1 MRTTGT
7 TLTKIMFTGTG
18 STHSGGS
25 GSTHSADSGIPE
37 EEPRLRVKYS
47 ESVPKPRRPESAVPS
62 EYSVVSDSSSC
73 EGSEDKAGPYSER
86 TPVREVVSEGDSEVI
101 VREASD
107 ESEEASGREEER
119 RERLRR
125 AHAIAT
131 ELLDTEKHYVA
142 ILHLIDQVIIK
153 LISAYH
159 SLPSQGPQHHSASY
173 RNARSDHVRFPVCN
187 HPIISWLS
195 LFTSWISS
203 SLRPCVHCLQMSDVD
218 HCCCLRSC
226 CQSPGASWCTA
237 LDFIFI
243 TGFWIVFRIHGTNCL
258 AVHLRVDQL

>member
-1 MRTTGT
+1 MCDTIMLVDHMRTTGT

-86 TPVREVVSEGDSEVI
+86 TPVREVVSESEA

-107 ESEEASGREEER
+107 ESEEATRREEER

-142 ILHLIDQVIIK
+142 ILHLIDQVISIK
-153 LISAYH
+153 LFSGFPSIS
-159 SLPSQGPQHHSASY
+159 
-173 RNARSDHVRFPVCN
+173 
-187 HPIISWLS
+187 
-195 LFTSWISS
+195 
-203 SLRPCVHCLQMSDVD
+203 RPPTPL
-218 HCCCLRSC
+218 
-226 CQSPGASWCTA
+226 
-237 LDFIFI
+237 
-243 TGFWIVFRIHGTNCL
+243 GFL
-258 AVHLRVDQL
+258 

>member
-1 MRTTGT
+1 MCDTIMLVDHMRTTGT
-7 TLTKIMFTGTG
+7 TLTEIMFTGTG

-86 TPVREVVSEGDSEVI
+86 TPVREVVVSEGDSEV

-142 ILHLIDQVIIK
+142 ILHLIDQVITK
-153 LISAYH
+153 LII
-159 SLPSQGPQHHSASY
+159 PSQAKAL
-173 RNARSDHVRFPVCN
+173 NTARLLIETPVLMSGSQCA
-187 HPIISWLS
+187 II
-195 LFTSWISS
+195 
-203 SLRPCVHCLQMSDVD
+203 
-218 HCCCLRSC
+218 
-226 CQSPGASWCTA
+226 
-237 LDFIFI
+237 
-243 TGFWIVFRIHGTNCL
+243 
-258 AVHLRVDQL
+258 QL

>member
-1 MRTTGT
+1 MCDT
-7 TLTKIMFTGTG
+7 IMPVDHKNHTDQNNPGTG

-86 TPVREVVSEGDSEVI
+86 TPVREVVSESEV

-107 ESEEASGREEER
+107 ESEEASGEEER

-142 ILHLIDQVIIK
+142 ILHLIDQVITIK
-153 LISAYH
+153 LTFPYLSFSA
-159 SLPSQGPQHHSASY
+159 P
-173 RNARSDHVRFPVCN
+173 
-187 HPIISWLS
+187 LS
-195 LFTSWISS
+195 FL
-203 SLRPCVHCLQMSDVD
+203 
-218 HCCCLRSC
+218 
-226 CQSPGASWCTA
+226 
-237 LDFIFI
+237 
-243 TGFWIVFRIHGTNCL
+243 
-258 AVHLRVDQL
+258 

>member
-1 MRTTGT
+1 M
-7 TLTKIMFTGTG
+7 LTGTG

-86 TPVREVVSEGDSEVI
+86 TPVREVVVSEGDSEVI

-107 ESEEASGREEER
+107 ESEEASAGREEER

-131 ELLDTEKHYVA
+131 ELLDTEKHYVT
-142 ILHLIDQVIIK
+142 ILHLIDQVK
-153 LISAYH
+153 LILVFPAKAPNITQLLIETRVLMSG
-159 SLPSQGPQHHSASY
+159 SQCA
-173 RNARSDHVRFPVCN
+173 
-187 HPIISWLS
+187 II
-195 LFTSWISS
+195 
-203 SLRPCVHCLQMSDVD
+203 
-218 HCCCLRSC
+218 
-226 CQSPGASWCTA
+226 
-237 LDFIFI
+237 
-243 TGFWIVFRIHGTNCL
+243 
-258 AVHLRVDQL
+258 QL